1 MSWQHGAMW
10 IFTWRQE
17 LVVLTKEN
25 DTNNSQLP
33 FCCYPGR
40 VQAPSGF
47 ISLLVL
53 LNDVRVPIEHPNSVY
68 RADSAQMFIQ
78 TQNDGKNKLNR
89 VYWQM
94 RCGVINMACHTAVV
108 RCELYSSKTF
118 KNISRAGIMAR
129 TQDHLKCECQ
139 KIFRSQ
145 LLCCSYHRYKLS
157 CYF

>member
-1 MSWQHGAMW
+1 MTLITANCCFAV
-10 IFTWRQE
+10 I
-17 LVVLTKEN
+17 LVV
-25 DTNNSQLP
+25 
-33 FCCYPGR
+33 FR
-40 VQAPSGF
+40 
-47 ISLLVL
+47 LLVAAFRSL
-53 LNDVRVPIEHPNSVY
+53 SCWTMLSRVPIEYPNSVY

-108 RCELYSSKTF
+108 RCEFYSSKTF

-145 LLCCSYHRYKLS
+145 LLCCSYYR
-157 CYF
+157 